1 MLTAALLLMG
11 MALLTA
17 SCSTVGKRQL
27 LEVYNVHGSEATA
40 RLTVNGNVLFT
51 TSVFIGKNGIGKTGE
66 GPKNYTGGCIAFDEE
81 RMVDILRNCNRSLV
95 ITIRQ

>member
-1 MLTAALLLMG
+1 
-11 MALLTA
+11 MARTA
-17 SCSTVGKRQL
+17 SARQ
-27 LEVYNVHGSEATA
+27 A
-40 RLTVNGNVLFT
+40 
-51 TSVFIGKNGIGKTGE
+51 K

>member
-1 MLTAALLLMG
+1 
-11 MALLTA
+11 MARTA
-17 SCSTVGKRQL
+17 SERQ
-27 LEVYNVHGSEATA
+27 A
-40 RLTVNGNVLFT
+40 
-51 TSVFIGKNGIGKTGE
+51 K